1 MFDKLKDLNHLRAQA
16 STIQKSL
23 AAEIITGEAVK
34 GLVKITMDGNQEIQD
49 VYLDSSLLTP
59 ENQNQLQ
66 NAIKEAF
73 EQCGKELK
81 SLMIRKMG
89 SGEIQI

>member
-1 MFDKLKDLNHLRAQA
+1 MFDKLKDLNSLRAQA

-23 AAEIITGEAVK
+23 AAEVITGEAVR
-34 GLVKITMDGNQEIQD
+34 GMVKITMDGNQEIQD
-49 VYLDSSLLTP
+49 VFIDSSLLTP

-81 SLMIRKMG
+81 SLMLRKMQ
-89 SGEIQI
+89 SGEISV